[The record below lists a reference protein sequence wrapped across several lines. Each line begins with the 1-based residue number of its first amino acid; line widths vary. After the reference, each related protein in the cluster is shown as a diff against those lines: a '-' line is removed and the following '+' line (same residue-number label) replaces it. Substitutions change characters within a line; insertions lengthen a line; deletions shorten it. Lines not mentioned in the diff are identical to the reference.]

1 MRVSLEAADRFI
13 GLYTRLLHYAGQ
25 QREAIPPDL
34 SFEEFLAE
42 PTQVKVACRE
52 AIYEPAPLLDDFMMA
67 YDNFLSVEEQKIV
80 SAWTRYI
87 KGTFLVLRHLKKY
100 TIFLESTSPPN
111 AYGVLGLTTDLEELL
126 PAWRLP
132 IGIQAVL
139 LPYEGVV
146 VCDGLISVYDVV
158 IGPNMRSGLNEDYKK
173 MKSAGRFFT
182 TL

>member
-1 MRVSLEAADRFI
+1 MRVSIEAADRFI
-13 GLYTRLLHYAGQ
+13 GLYMRLLHYAGQ
-25 QREAIPPDL
+25 QRETIPLDM
-34 SFEEFLAE
+34 SFEKFLAQ

-67 YDNFLSVEEQKIV
+67 YDSSLSIEDQKVVI
-80 SAWTRYI
+80 AWTRYV
-87 KGTFLVLRHLKKY
+87 KSTFLVLRHLKKH

-146 VCDGLISVYDVV
+146 VCDGLISVYDIV
-158 IGPNMRSGLNEDYKK
+158 IGPNMRSGLNEDYKNIK
-173 MKSAGRFFT
+173 NAGRFFT

>member
-1 MRVSLEAADRFI
+1 MRVSLEAANRFI
-13 GLYTRLLHYAGQ
+13 GLYVRLLHYAGQ
-25 QREAIPPDL
+25 QRDVVPPDM
-34 SFEEFLAE
+34 SFDKFLKE
-42 PTQVKVACRE
+42 PMQVKIACRE
-52 AIYEPAPLLDDFMMA
+52 AIYLPAPLLDDFMMA
-67 YDNFLSVEEQKIV
+67 YDDFLSVEAQKIV
-80 SAWTRYI
+80 SAWTRYV

-100 TIFLESTSPPN
+100 TIFLHSVSPAN
-111 AYGVLGLTTDLEELL
+111 AYGVLGLTDDIEEFL

-132 IGIQAVL
+132 IAVETVL

-146 VCDGLISVYDVV
+146 VCDGMISVYDMV